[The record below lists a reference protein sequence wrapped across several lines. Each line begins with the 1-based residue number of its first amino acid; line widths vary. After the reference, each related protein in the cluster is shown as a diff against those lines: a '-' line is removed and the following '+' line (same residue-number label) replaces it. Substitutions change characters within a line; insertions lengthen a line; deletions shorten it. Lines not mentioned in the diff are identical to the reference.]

1 MFGPRSRLEFNFY
14 AWRFVPVI
22 LDLWAMSEPY
32 KLNDQ
37 VFAQVVKHAPLV
49 SIDLILQDSQS
60 RIFLGCR
67 RNQPAMGN
75 WFVPGGRIRKGERL
89 DQALRRILKE
99 EIGVESISSDAEFV
113 GVFEHFYEDNFAS
126 EAGFGTHFIVLAHKF
141 ILESPLTNL
150 PPEQHTEYRW
160 WDIVELIKSP
170 EVHPYTKAY
179 FSEHKKD

>member
-1 MFGPRSRLEFNFY
+1 MSAAFE
-14 AWRFVPVI
+14 
-22 LDLWAMSEPY
+22 LDA
-32 KLNDQ
+32 Q

-49 SIDLILQDSQS
+49 SIDLILQDPQD

-67 RNQPAMGN
+67 RNQPAKGR

-89 DQALRRILKE
+89 DQALHRIVRE
-99 EIGVESISSDAEFV
+99 ELGVESISSAAEFV
-113 GVFEHFYEDNFAS
+113 GVFEHFYEDNFAA
-126 EAGFGTHFIVLAHKF
+126 EAGYGTHFIVLAYIF

-160 WDIVELIKSP
+160 WDIAELIKSP

-179 FSEHKKD
+179 FI